1 MGEGIDK
8 PSLFFLFFSFYFLL
22 LAGPSEITKL
32 MWKDIVEAKSISL
45 KQRYKG
51 IRPSGRLV
59 SIKHDDLDA
68 ASSSWRP

>member
-32 MWKDIVEAKSISL
+32 M
-45 KQRYKG
+45 
-51 IRPSGRLV
+51 
-59 SIKHDDLDA
+59 
-68 ASSSWRP
+68 